1 MDLGSAATVFADYEI
16 PVGGKTGTA
25 QVHED
30 RSDNGIMIAFAPFE
44 NPELIVTCV
53 IEQASGGTETGYSIR
68 DIFDYYFSVDEI
80 RARRA
85 AEEAEEAAKAAAEEA
100 ERQAAEEAYAAYLAE
115 QERLYEEAL
124 AAAAEAAANAETP
137 VTETPAE
144 VPMTEMPTE
153 EPQSTVPYDD
163 GSAWL
168 IDIP

>member
-1 MDLGSAATVFADYEI
+1 MDLGSAATVFKDYEI

-44 NPELIVTCV
+44 KPELIVTCV

-80 RARRA
+80 RARKA
-85 AEEAEEAAKAAAEEA
+85 AEEAEEAARLAAEEE

-115 QERLYEEAL
+115 QERLNQEAL
-124 AAAAEAAANAETP
+124 EAAAAEQVP
-137 VTETPAE
+137 ETPAAE
-144 VPMTEMPTE
+144 IPAE
-153 EPQSTVPYDD
+153 EPATAVPYDD